1 MGLPRRTRS
10 HVRST
15 MLTQDH
21 IARLRATCPP
31 SSAGFAAWVFCDRLR
46 PGPLAETLGSNERRT
61 RQHRS
66 AARCGQRPGIAACQ
80 SQLAAGSWCARP
92 RCSGARRPCSAAT
105 AAAAGRPTGSA
116 TRVTR
121 VEGFVRAASPGPD
134 RRGRRAPR
142 CRLRESDTRE
152 LRCNPDHGARGHAGL
167 DAGPRELSPGELARL
182 LALVPPEAGHARKYR
197 KSHGLRKARK
207 PGGAQSP
214 AQALVNAQTTSGI
227 CLSG

>member
-15 MLTQDH
+15 TLTQDH
-21 IARLRATCPP
+21 VAQSRATCPP

-66 AARCGQRPGIAACQ
+66 AARRGQRPGIAACQ
-80 SQLAAGSWCARP
+80 SQLAAGSRCARP

-121 VEGFVRAASPGPD
+121 VEGFVRAASPGRIVEGGGLPAVVCA
-134 RRGRRAPR
+134 RATLESCGATQTTAPAAMPALTPARANCLRRACPPARPR
-142 CRLRESDTRE
+142 SPRGWARPEVSQVTRS
-152 LRCNPDHGARGHAGL
+152 A
-167 DAGPRELSPGELARL
+167 
-182 LALVPPEAGHARKYR
+182 
-197 KSHGLRKARK
+197 
-207 PGGAQSP
+207 
-214 AQALVNAQTTSGI
+214 
-227 CLSG
+227 